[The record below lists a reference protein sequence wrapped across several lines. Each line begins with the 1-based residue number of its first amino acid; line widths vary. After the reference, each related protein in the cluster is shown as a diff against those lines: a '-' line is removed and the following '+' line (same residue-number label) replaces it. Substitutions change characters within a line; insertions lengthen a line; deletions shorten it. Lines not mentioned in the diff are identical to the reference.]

1 VNENQAHGIGKTIK
15 GAIKEATSKA
25 TDNKLGEVEGKVEKD
40 IGKAQTKLGDKQQ
53 GREKESRPQK

>member
-1 VNENQAHGIGKTIK
+1 MNENQAHGLGKTIK
-15 GAIKEATSKA
+15 GAIKETTSKA

-53 GREKESRPQK
+53 ERQEKSRP